1 MKNQVSLHQYPLA
14 LKILNYLWRWIEG
27 LVFIPLFYLSKII
40 QYTLLIVFTPTLL
53 FSKLGVALAVSFLLF
68 MAGGYYFNIALAIFW
83 LFVFLK
89 SKNADEEGL
98 VKIKSNTEDP
108 YEQEILEAVNG
119 LKPQIFKKYGLGSRF
134 TIYKQFPMK
143 EVEEKKNKRTSFEE
157 ERDNFNASVQP
168 NTSLWSHFL
177 RLLGIQ
183 SYLLSVH
190 YYYDSAHHYLDNK
203 FVIDGTLDRPAL
215 RSFLNGVIAHEL
227 AHTCN
232 PIFQIYIC
240 MANIALAIQES
251 LLLKYTIGKPFQ
263 ILFNILVRTIEYK
276 ADEQGQVLLEG
287 SPDLLYFMRLFFEYD
302 LNDGF
307 FGRIMADHPTMKKRA
322 DRICSKFGF
331 SYAEGSSEYGA
342 YYDEYRAYA
351 WFKVIKDWTYL
362 SPYLHYEDENS
373 LKYIEEHSNPSPEN
387 PSDEDSQSPESLLKQ
402 MKGLSSA
409 YDDILSQKPR
419 H

>member
-27 LVFIPLFYLSKII
+27 LVFIPLFYLAKII

-119 LKPQIFKKYGLGSRF
+119 LKPQILKKYGLGSRF

-177 RLLGIQ
+177 RLFGVQ

-203 FVIDGTLDRPAL
+203 FVIDGTLD
-215 RSFLNGVIAHEL
+215 FH
-227 AHTCN
+227 
-232 PIFQIYIC
+232 
-240 MANIALAIQES
+240 
-251 LLLKYTIGKPFQ
+251 
-263 ILFNILVRTIEYK
+263 IL
-276 ADEQGQVLLEG
+276 G
-287 SPDLLYFMRLFFEYD
+287 S
-302 LNDGF
+302 
-307 FGRIMADHPTMKKRA
+307 
-322 DRICSKFGF
+322 
-331 SYAEGSSEYGA
+331 
-342 YYDEYRAYA
+342 
-351 WFKVIKDWTYL
+351 
-362 SPYLHYEDENS
+362 
-373 LKYIEEHSNPSPEN
+373 
-387 PSDEDSQSPESLLKQ
+387 
-402 MKGLSSA
+402 
-409 YDDILSQKPR
+409 KPR
-419 H
+419 T